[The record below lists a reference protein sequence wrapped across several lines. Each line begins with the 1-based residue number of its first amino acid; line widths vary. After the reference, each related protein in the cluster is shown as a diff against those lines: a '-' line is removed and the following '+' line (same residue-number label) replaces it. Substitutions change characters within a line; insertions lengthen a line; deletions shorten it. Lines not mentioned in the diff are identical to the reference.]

1 MTYTE
6 TLVAYQA
13 LLAGKPGQALLIG
26 QDMACRL
33 HEGHLVGV
41 YLDNSGQVENG
52 SEFDF
57 DVSAFDTS
65 RGCWDCDDSTA
76 AMMEWITSPKFVACS
91 AE

>member
-1 MTYTE
+1 MTYTDTLAAYE
-6 TLVAYQA
+6 T

-33 HEGHLVGV
+33 QNGHLVGV
-41 YLDNSGQVENG
+41 FLDNSGQVENG
-52 SEFDF
+52 CEFDF

-65 RGCWDCDDSTA
+65 RACWDSDDSIS
-76 AMMEWITSPKFVACS
+76 AMMAWITSPKFVACS